1 MDVLAR
7 PRARFPTLQILLFL
21 ATVVTTVIFGAFLS
35 DDSGALS
42 GAHTRSELLA
52 VAVPALENGLR
63 FSACLL
69 AILLAHEMG
78 HFVTARRHGVDA
90 SLPYFIPVPLG
101 VGTLGAVIRMRSAI
115 PSRRAAI
122 DIGAAGPL
130 AGFALAIP
138 VLLWGLAHS
147 EVRAAAELA
156 SAPPASPALL
166 AMIWRLMHGAP
177 AVPPEV
183 GTMVFGDSLV
193 FRAAERL
200 LLGPLPAGSDVFI
213 HPVALA
219 AWVGLLVTTLNL
231 IPIGQ
236 LDGGHVAYALLGG
249 RKARALGRLAAAL
262 LLISGFVF
270 SWSWIVWWALSRY
283 VVGLGHP
290 PALDE
295 EPLGPNRKLI
305 AYLCLAVLAVTF
317 VPVPV
322 SL

>member
-1 MDVLAR
+1 
-7 PRARFPTLQILLFL
+7 
-21 ATVVTTVIFGAFLS
+21 
-35 DDSGALS
+35 
-42 GAHTRSELLA
+42 
-52 VAVPALENGLR
+52 
-63 FSACLL
+63 
-69 AILLAHEMG
+69 
-78 HFVTARRHGVDA
+78 
-90 SLPYFIPVPLG
+90 
-101 VGTLGAVIRMRSAI
+101 
-115 PSRRAAI
+115 
-122 DIGAAGPL
+122 
-130 AGFALAIP
+130 
-138 VLLWGLAHS
+138 
-147 EVRAAAELA
+147 
-156 SAPPASPALL
+156 
-166 AMIWRLMHGAP
+166 
-177 AVPPEV
+177 
-183 GTMVFGDSLV
+183 MVFGDSLV

-200 LLGPLPAGSDVFI
+200 LLGPLPVGSDVFI

-305 AYLCLAVLAVTF
+305 AYLCLAVLALTF